1 MFIIYQS
8 SVALFLFNKMFP
20 SMGLHASTITEFWFN
35 FFSLA
40 EVDISYKM
48 QTFDLSILD
57 KINSRIPQDRAFL
70 QSISF
75 AKSG

>member
-1 MFIIYQS
+1 MFVIYQS
-8 SVALFLFNKMFP
+8 SVTLFIFNKMFP
-20 SMGLHASTITEFWFN
+20 SMRLHASTITEFWFN

-48 QTFDLSILD
+48 QTFDLIILD
-57 KINSRIPQDRAFL
+57 KINSRIPQDKAFL